1 MANNSI
7 FKFRFDT
14 ATNTSGEIKT
24 KKYNREFIAS
34 LKPFWFKNILAVITA
49 IFYAYT
55 FVMTTR
61 VLGQLIDLFVSS
73 IVMSVVNGESTISSN
88 VITKT
93 IINAAVLILINTLL
107 SFSQGVLATKV
118 STQYSHNLRQR
129 LFDKFNHLPMTYIDS
144 NYHDTIYEMLTDS
157 VDAMNQSLYMILGKN
172 IASVF
177 VVIGIVIELCKIDY
191 FVTMFIIGIM
201 VIGVVIIYLLSFS
214 ETAYSVEHQQKL
226 GRIHREI
233 NEFYKG
239 IKVVN
244 SSGRGADI
252 AQEICG
258 MNDDLSN
265 TVKKARGISSA
276 SAIVAEAITVLS
288 LIIAL
293 VVGTIRINQ
302 DVISL
307 GVLITVVIYIRKLNE
322 PLTQF
327 NAFSGVFKTLNYT
340 RYRVFDF
347 LNEKEILT
355 GEGSTEIVSGDID
368 FENVNFGY
376 YANQKVITDATFTL
390 KQSGITAITGET
402 GAGKSTII
410 KLMLNFYAPNSGKIK
425 MAGKDISEYNPS
437 FYRQN
442 FTIIPQNAKLFD
454 CTIKE
459 NIKYGMENITDEQI
473 IQAAK
478 KVGADDFINSLPQG
492 YDTEFSSDVPNLS
505 SGQIQLVLL
514 ARAML
519 RKCSF
524 IVFDEATSFVDA
536 ETETRLNALL
546 KDLSENCGVIII
558 AHRQTAIDIADRTI
572 KINDGKI
579 LEM

>member
-1 MANNSI
+1 MASNSI

-14 ATNTSGEIKT
+14 ATNTSGEIKN
-24 KKYNREFIAS
+24 KKYNREFIVS
-34 LKPFWFKNILAVITA
+34 LKPFWVKIILTVITS

-61 VLGQLIDLFVSS
+61 VLGRLIDLFVSS
-73 IVMSVVNGESTISSN
+73 IVMSVVNGENTVSSN
-88 VITKT
+88 DITRA
-93 IINAAVLILINTLL
+93 IINAIVLIVINTLL
-107 SFSQGVLATKV
+107 SFLQGVLATKV
-118 STQYSHNLRQR
+118 STQYSHNLRKR

-144 NYHDTIYEMLTDS
+144 NYHNTIYEMLTDS
-157 VDAMNQSLYMILGKN
+157 VDAMNQSLYTILGKN

-177 VVIGIVIELCKIDY
+177 VVIGIVAELCRIDY
-191 FVTMFIIGIM
+191 FITMFIIGIM

-214 ETAYSVEHQQKL
+214 ETAYSIEHQQKL

-233 NEFYKG
+233 NEFYRG
-239 IKVVN
+239 IKVVI
-244 SSGRGADI
+244 SSGKGTDI
-252 AQEICG
+252 AHEICEK
-258 MNDDLSN
+258 NDDLGK

-293 VVGTIRINQ
+293 VVGTVRIEQ
-302 DVISL
+302 DFISL
-307 GVLITVVIYIRKLNE
+307 GVLITIVIYIRKLNE

-340 RYRVFDF
+340 RCRVFDF
-347 LNEKEILT
+347 LAEKEVLA
-355 GEGSTEIVSGDID
+355 GEGSAKVVTGEIN

-390 KQSGITAITGET
+390 KQTGITAITGET

-410 KLMLNFYAPNSGKIK
+410 KLMLNFYSPNSGKIK
-425 MAGKDISEYNPS
+425 MAGRDISEYNAS
-437 FYRQN
+437 IYRQN

-454 CTIKE
+454 CTIRE

-473 IQAAK
+473 VQAAK
-478 KVGADDFINSLPQG
+478 KVGADTFINSLPQG

-536 ETETRLNALL
+536 ETETRLNNLL
-546 KDLSENCGVIII
+546 KELSKDCGVIII
-558 AHRQTAIDIADRTI
+558 AHRQTAIDIAEKTI
-572 KINDGKI
+572 KISDGKVI
-579 LEM
+579 EA